1 MLELNRCT
9 PCLVA
14 AWGNEHE
21 PQLFCAYLQVHV
33 QPSRIAYNN
42 RRAAVIPN
50 PVRTIAWE
58 EDEDVA
64 CIPASVKTN
73 PEVKFP

>member
-1 MLELNRCT
+1 MHCRYMT
-9 PCLVA
+9 
-14 AWGNEHE
+14 
-21 PQLFCAYLQVHV
+21 V
-33 QPSRIAYNN
+33 QFSRIAYNN

-64 CIPASVKTN
+64 CIPAPATNTKKN
-73 PEVKFP
+73 PEVKFPRHNLLWYSIRDV